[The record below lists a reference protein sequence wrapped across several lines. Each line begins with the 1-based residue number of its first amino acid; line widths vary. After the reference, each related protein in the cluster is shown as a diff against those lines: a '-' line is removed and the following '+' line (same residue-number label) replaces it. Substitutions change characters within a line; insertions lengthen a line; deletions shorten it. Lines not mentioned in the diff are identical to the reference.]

1 MKKEAEH
8 SHIEYT
14 ESKKL
19 FIKQCHSCGKI
30 EEHTKEIERC
40 SYCSKSFLPLKYFEK
55 IHDVHQQ
62 YSELFS
68 SADEIEEKDLI
79 KGLIVLW

>member
-1 MKKEAEH
+1 MKKETQN
-8 SHIEYT
+8 SHIEHT

-19 FIKQCHSCGKI
+19 FIKQCHSCGTVG
-30 EEHTKEIERC
+30 EHNKEIERC
-40 SYCSKSFLPLKYFEK
+40 TQCSKSFLPLKYFEK

-68 SADEIEEKDLI
+68 SADEIEDKDLI
-79 KGLIVLW
+79 RGLIVLW